1 MSTSTVKL
9 NYSTPNDVN
18 IGEVERKKGEGEG
31 VKNTRRGLLCFFL
44 GGGRATVIS

>member
-31 VKNTRRGLLCFFL
+31 VKNTRKGNALCFFW
-44 GGGRATVIS
+44 GGGGQL